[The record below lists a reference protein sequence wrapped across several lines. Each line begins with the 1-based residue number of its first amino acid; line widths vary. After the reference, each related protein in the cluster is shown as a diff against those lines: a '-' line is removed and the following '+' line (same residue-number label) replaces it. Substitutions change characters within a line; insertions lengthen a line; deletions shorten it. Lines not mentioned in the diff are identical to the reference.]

1 MLNPLPSPSA
11 LCKAHFSRK
20 ICGQIRSRFH
30 LRRGKNATR
39 AFSPSVG
46 STYRAVPTRAAAAAA
61 PEARPASQRAVAG
74 LGPRPALQPPRPRIP
89 TAAPATAASPTV
101 RGGGC
106 GAGGG
111 GGGETGSWAARL
123 TGRGRGSPLLSVPTC
138 APSPRPR
145 FLKSF
150 PAPEAPPGGGPHL
163 CRCHPGPCRGARHRL
178 GRGGYASRIPECP
191 PGLIL
196 PDIQLQPNAI
206 IFGAK

>member
-1 MLNPLPSPSA
+1 MQGPFQPQNLWANTEPLPSETGEKRDARFQPFCW
-11 LCKAHFSRK
+11 LHVSR
-20 ICGQIRSRFH
+20 G
-30 LRRGKNATR
+30 AM
-39 AFSPSVG
+39 
-46 STYRAVPTRAAAAAA
+46 RAVPTRAAADAA

-101 RGGGC
+101 RGSGC

-178 GRGGYASRIPECP
+178 GRGGYASRIPERP

-196 PDIQLQPNAI
+196 PDIQLRPNAI